1 MNDASPTSCP
11 RCGAALPAGTSDGLC
26 PACLLSGA
34 VDAEA
39 PTVPMPDAAE
49 RKTAAP
55 FAIPVMEEL
64 SALFPQLEILELLG
78 RGGMGAVFKARQK
91 NLDRFVALK
100 ILTIDPTEE
109 GAFGDRFQRE
119 AKALAKLNHPNIVSV
134 FDFGVID
141 GLYYFLMEY
150 VDGANLRALMQSGEM
165 KPEAALALIPSFCDA
180 LQYAHDEGV
189 VHRDI
194 KPENVLVD
202 KKGRVKI
209 ADFGLAK
216 LLGQDSADHALT
228 RTGMYL
234 GTPRYMAPEQID
246 RPESVDHRADI
257 YSLGVVFYEMLTGE
271 VPMGRF
277 ALPSEKV
284 QVDVKLDEIVLR
296 SLERDVERRYQHVSE
311 IKTDVE
317 NVSLAFER
325 MPLHLRQMMGWEY
338 RSRKTLFGLPL
349 LHIAYGLDPV
359 SGRRRTAKGIVAVGE
374 RAVGVVAFGGMAC
387 GGIVFGGLGIGLV
400 SFSGL
405 ALGLVSMGGL
415 ALGLLLAYG
424 GLAAAPFAIGG
435 LAAGWVATGG
445 AAFGGHV
452 LSGSSS
458 DPLAKEFFEAWA
470 LPINVL
476 FYTMLV
482 VGVGVPFV
490 AHFLGRRWERE
501 MTGGPPP
508 AGAGVGSV
516 AGECEPL
523 LSRGALWGAIWAF
536 LGTIAAIPA
545 LFVSRTVPVGPETAV
560 AAPTPQEHF
569 FFTILMGLL
578 LLIAISAPIGTTI
591 LGAVSV
597 HKIKR
602 SGGKLYGLPLA
613 FADVVFFPMLLLH
626 GAMAVLL
633 GLLVVTLIQLA
644 GVNAGLGAAEMGLL
658 AMLPLIADFFIVRSL
673 WRRTVG
679 PGADSPGAVP
689 PVDSG
694 SGRRFLSTILSL
706 LSIMCLLAGLSFEAK
721 ASGTPDGTEKVVT
734 VGAIDPL
741 YFSESGPSGFQW
753 KFNVISWSGF
763 AVFVGLSAF
772 GALWRIGR
780 EDRGKV
786 PRDPAW
792 WRSWWIQIAV
802 IGGLL
807 LLACLVRTAI
817 NPEAVFRYNTPKIAS
832 VSSPGKEENVTYL
845 EGHRSPVRAVAGTP
859 DGRSL
864 GSGPSRPTATSPSS
878 RSPSP
883 TPR

>member
-1 MNDASPTSCP
+1 MNPSPSPSCP
-11 RCGAALPAGTSDGLC
+11 RCGAPLPVGTPESLC

-34 VDAEA
+34 IDPEA
-39 PTVPMPDAAE
+39 PTVPMPDTAE

-55 FAIPVMEEL
+55 FGIPVIEEL
-64 SALFPQLEILELLG
+64 AAHFPQLEILELLG

-91 NLDRFVALK
+91 NLDRLVALK
-100 ILTIDPTEE
+100 ILTIDPAEE

-134 FDFGVID
+134 FDFGVTD

-150 VDGANLRALMQSGEM
+150 VDGANLRAMMQSGEM
-165 KPEAALALIPSFCDA
+165 KPEAALALIPAFCDA

-202 KKGRVKI
+202 KRGRVKI

-228 RTGMYL
+228 RTGMHL

-317 NVSLAFER
+317 NVSLAFAR
-325 MPLHLRQMMGWEY
+325 MPLQLRQMMGWEY

-349 LHIAYGLDPV
+349 LHVAYGLDPV

-424 GLAAAPFAIGG
+424 GLAAAPFAVGG

-452 LSGSSS
+452 LSGSGS

-470 LPINVL
+470 LPINVFFYAML
-476 FYTMLV
+476 F
-482 VGVGVPFV
+482 VGLAVPFV
-490 AHFLGRRWERE
+490 AHLLGRRWERE

-508 AGAGVGSV
+508 AGAGARSV
-516 AGECEPL
+516 AGESEPR

-536 LGTIAAIPA
+536 FGTIAVIPL
-545 LFVSRTVPVGPETAV
+545 LFLTRTVSAVPETAV
-560 AAPTPQEHF
+560 AAPTPQENF
-569 FFTILMGLL
+569 FFTVLMGLL
-578 LLIAISAPIGTTI
+578 LLIGLSAPLGATI
-591 LGAVSV
+591 LGAVSI

-602 SGGKLYGLPLA
+602 SGGRLYGLPLA

-633 GLLVVTLIQLA
+633 GILIVTLIDLS
-644 GVNAGLGAAEMGLL
+644 GVNAGLGVAEMGLL
-658 AMLPLIADFFIVRSL
+658 AMLPLIADFFIVRAL

-679 PGADSPGAVP
+679 PGPEPPGSVP
-689 PVDSG
+689 PADSG
-694 SGRRFLSTILSL
+694 SGRPVLSTILSL
-706 LSIMCLLAGLSFEAK
+706 LSVICLLAGLSFEAK

-741 YFSESGPSGFQW
+741 YVSESGLSGFQW
-753 KFNVISWSGF
+753 RFNVISWSGF

-780 EDRGKV
+780 EDRGRV

-792 WRSWWIQIAV
+792 WRSWWIQIAA

-807 LLACLVRTAI
+807 LVACIVRTVR
-817 NPEAVFRYNTPKIAS
+817 NPEGLLKYDTPKSAPAS
-832 VSSPGKEENVTYL
+832 SVEEGGAPG
-845 EGHRSPVRAVAGTP
+845 
-859 DGRSL
+859 
-864 GSGPSRPTATSPSS
+864 SRNADP
-878 RSPSP
+878 
-883 TPR
+883 